1 MMNWKLQQHILGS
14 PNHERRQAYV
24 PKFDKP
30 NLQSYVK
37 ISPRPMTLSLG
48 FQWFVAFG
56 SAVVLLKEAQEQ
68 NYLKIMILVN

>member
-1 MMNWKLQQHILGS
+1 MDWKLQQHILGS

-24 PKFDKP
+24 PKYDKP

-37 ISPRPMTLSLG
+37 ISPRPMSLSWG
-48 FQWFVAFG
+48 FQWFVALG
-56 SAVVLLKEAQEQ
+56 LLLYVLFKKAQEQ